1 MSEIGGLRLRVVGA
15 RLAAV
20 VLSGALLVVQPAAA
34 SGKHHHAETTK
45 HSASHSKSSGHS
57 KTASRKADSHGK
69 TASRGRHDRHDRQA
83 SASRHG
89 RQSVRSARAR
99 PAVNAPRYAAIL
111 MDARNH
117 EVLYAQAADE
127 TRHPASITKV
137 MTLFLAF
144 DALSDGKLK
153 LNDRVVMT
161 AHAAAQKP
169 SKLGLRV
176 GESLSVDQAIRII
189 CVKSAN
195 DVAVALAE
203 RIAGSESAFVAMMQR
218 KARELGLRNTVYA
231 NASGLTDPTNVTS
244 ARDIALLSAALLRE
258 HPEGYSYFS
267 LRDASFGDKTFT
279 NHNHLLGKVVGLDG
293 IKTGYTVDAGFT
305 LAASAMRNNRRLI
318 AVVLGEPSIAV
329 RNRDATNL
337 LEAGFKVIADR
348 SNGQQQSVAD
358 VLPLVSHPAFRGRVM
373 AEQGSD
379 DDDAAAKRGRN

>member
-1 MSEIGGLRLRVVGA
+1 LGA
-15 RLAAV
+15 RLAAIV
-20 VLSGALLVVQPAAA
+20 ICGGLAFATPALA
-34 SGKHHHAETTK
+34 SGHHHATSTK
-45 HSASHSKSSGHS
+45 HAASHSKAGSHA
-57 KTASRKADSHGK
+57 KTAARGKHDS
-69 TASRGRHDRHDRQA
+69 HDRQA
-83 SASRHG
+83 NAG
-89 RQSVRSARAR
+89 RRGRPAARAAQAKT
-99 PAVNAPRYAAIL
+99 PFVAPRYAAIL
-111 MDARNH
+111 MDARNR

-144 DALSDGKLK
+144 DALSDGKLR
-153 LNDRVVMT
+153 LNDRIVMS

-169 SKLGLRV
+169 SKLGLKV

-189 CVKSAN
+189 AVKSAN
-195 DVAVALAE
+195 DLAVALAE
-203 RIAGSESAFVAMMQR
+203 RIAGSEPAFVLMMQR
-218 KARELGLRNTVYA
+218 KARELGMRNTVYA

-267 LRDASFGDKTFT
+267 LRDASFGDKTFP

-318 AVVLGEPSIAV
+318 AVVLGEPSIVV

-337 LEAGFKVIADR
+337 LEAGFRVIADR
-348 SNGQQQSVAD
+348 ANGQQTNVAD
-358 VLPLVSHPAFRGRVM
+358 VLPLVSHPAFRNAMVTD
-373 AEQGSD
+373 EGSD
-379 DDDAAAKRGRN
+379 DEGDGSKRSHD